1 MNKTFKVI
9 YNHALGFLQVVS
21 ELAKSQGKCKT
32 QVRSVTPLPALAM
45 TAITLGAISMAP
57 NGAWAA
63 CTPASGSSGTF
74 NAVSAISGDTC
85 SYNGIT
91 ITNGTGT
98 VEGSGIS
105 VTGGGVVQLNNIS
118 ASTTPLTRRPFKIS
132 GIGSQLYIKNS
143 TIKANNLIADS
154 FAFTTSSGSEL
165 APAYLSFENSSIES
179 GNPAIIDQT
188 PVQRHA
194 FAVLRGGKTD
204 IINSMVTTYSNN
216 AHAIAI
222 NTSYIETGINGE
234 VNTESSIIKTFG
246 SASLGLVTQATSV
259 NSGILNS
266 SNSTIETSGRGS
278 AGTYALDYGVINF
291 TGGNI
296 TTKGINSAG
305 AFAERNAK
313 INLSNTRITT
323 SNDNSHGAQVKSTA
337 SITSEG
343 DTTINVSGSDA
354 NGVEVLAG
362 GVFIGNKGS
371 TNKTLTVNGT
381 GSNNIGFN
389 LAGVASLYGITSITA
404 SNHGVVLNG
413 TNAAFNVAPNA
424 TKSTIMTTGS
434 AAHGI
439 LLQNGAVKTFDGT
452 ANNVLPTVTVNGA
465 NSALLAASGTNSRV
479 TLQNQTLDV
488 ASTIDANSFG
498 LKAESAGLIN
508 AVDSRSGGTAVW
520 ATNGTVKASNATDF
534 SGSRVLLE
542 NAGILDL
549 SGMTQALQIGSLEST
564 DALSQVAA
572 GNKNLDIGSGAGS
585 LRDMADFRGKFTNV
599 ANLVKSGSKT
609 QVLSSAANT
618 VGAVDVRDGALRFTQ
633 NGSFATTG
641 DFTTRSGATLAM
653 GADSKTNSQRTL
665 SVGGVFTQQ
674 AGANL
679 DIAVNGNQNDV
690 SAASAVLGG
699 NLTFRGFGASPDVTK
714 ASGVIDPSYR
724 YQLITTQNGIT
735 GGFDKELGP
744 DYLLTNHFISSN
756 NKNYMLGFGLAWID
770 GGSVAGTGHFT
781 LAQGTAFDVDVA
793 LADRND
799 ITFDNW
805 TGHDLFKD
813 GAGELTLSAQN
824 TYTGQTDINDGTLL
838 LSRAGDIS
846 HSNRVNLNSSGAV
859 LDISQLSATSTNINN
874 LSGVAQ
880 SSVVLG
886 DKTLG
891 VNNNQTTEFA
901 GSASGDGGL
910 SLNAGH
916 LILSGDNTFT
926 GLTRVAAPSSL
937 QIGKGQDTGSIL
949 GDLENNGT
957 TTFDRSDSLEYAG
970 RVSGTGEL
978 VKEGAGDVLLSR
990 TGSST
995 GKVTVNSGALMF
1007 NQGDAFNVTGDYLT
1021 ANGRTDVGR
1030 NISKLNIGGAF
1041 TQTQDADLT
1050 LTLDPNNQASINA
1063 GAADLDGTLTLR
1075 GFSKTTVPV
1084 KASDVGQ
1091 AGKLYTLIS
1100 TTTGINGD
1108 FTNKDANNNLVDYG
1122 LDYLFARAEAVGKNY
1137 EIGLRL
1143 TWNNLN
1149 GADSNLQNRNGVF
1162 TLADKTAF
1170 DVDIALDDQAG
1181 TITTGWNGKDLTKDG
1196 AGELTLSAQN
1206 GYTGKTHINDGTLYL
1221 SGAGNI
1227 AHSEEVALT
1236 SSKAVFDISQ
1246 ISSADTTIQNLSG
1259 VSGSHIIMGAKNL
1272 NVSNSIDTQFSG
1284 DIDASP
1290 GELLKD
1296 GAGDLSLSGKTL
1308 FTGNTLVNQGR
1319 LLLDGANGGAQ
1330 LVSNVI
1336 GQSGATLALQRG
1348 ASLTGWIDPL
1358 DVAIDN
1364 ASTWNMTAN
1373 SSVDNINLAG
1383 KLNIDHSSSTFN
1395 TLTVNGNWVG
1405 NNGTLSLNTALGAD
1419 DSSTDLVKI
1428 AGDSSGTTMV
1438 TVNNAGGTGAQ
1449 TINGIRVIEVKGRSD
1464 GEFVQNGRIAA
1475 GAYDYFLGRG
1485 RNDANNWYLTSSPS
1499 DPAPEPAPEIVRPE
1513 AGGYI
1518 SNLFE
1523 ANNMFVT
1530 RLHDRLGETQYVDA
1544 LSGEQKVTSM
1554 WLRNVVGENRARD
1567 AGGQLKNRSSRHV
1580 LQLGGDIAQW
1590 TDGGLSRGHV
1600 GVMAGYGRGQSTTH
1614 SGYTGYKAD
1623 GVVEGY
1629 SAGLYGTWF
1638 ESERDKSG
1646 LYADSWVQYSW
1657 FDNTVSGQGLAAE
1670 NYKSKG
1676 LTASVETGYTFK
1688 AGENAQKHEA
1698 YFIQPKAQV
1707 TWMGVKADAHHES
1720 NGTHVEGDGEGNIQT
1735 RLGARAFVN
1744 INKARD
1750 NDSHQVFQ
1758 PFVEANWVHNT
1769 KPFGVQ
1775 MDGVTVS
1782 RDGTDNIAEL
1792 KIGVEGQLDKEL
1804 QIWGN
1809 VSQQVGS
1816 AHYSDTVAM
1825 LGVKYSFQ

>member
-1 MNKTFKVI
+1 MNQAFKVI
-9 YNHALGFLQVVS
+9 YNRALGVFQVVS
-21 ELAKSQGKCKT
+21 ELAKSQGKCKAQT
-32 QVRSVTPLPALAM
+32 LSVAPLPALTKA
-45 TAITLGAISMAP
+45 AIVLGLMSTSP
-57 NGAWAA
+57 NDALAA

-74 NAVSAISGDTC
+74 NTVSANSGDAC
-85 SYNGIT
+85 SYDGIT
-91 ITNGTGT
+91 ITNST
-98 VEGSGIS
+98 GSGIS
-105 VTGGGVVQLNNIS
+105 AIDGGIIQLNNIA
-118 ASTTPLTRRPFKIS
+118 ASSSTLTFPFKVS
-132 GIGSQLYIKNS
+132 GVDSQVYIKNS
-143 TIKANNLIADS
+143 QITANNLLFGAYS
-154 FAFTTSSGSEL
+154 FTVSGGSES
-165 APAYLSFENSSIES
+165 APGYLKFENSSITS
-179 GNPAIIDQT
+179 GDPAIINQSPT
-188 PVQRHA
+188 QRHSFTA
-194 FAVLRGGKTD
+194 YRGGKIDIVDSVVSAYSENAHSASLNTIATAYAGVNAEINVVNSDLKTFGDTSYGLVSRATD
-204 IINSMVTTYSNN
+204 VNPGIINS
-216 AHAIAI
+216 I
-222 NTSYIETGINGE
+222 
-234 VNTESSIIKTFG
+234 
-246 SASLGLVTQATSV
+246 
-259 NSGILNS
+259 
-266 SNSTIETSGRGS
+266 NSTIETSGSDSSGLNAFTFS
-278 AGTYALDYGVINF
+278 TINF
-291 TGGNI
+291 TGGEVI
-296 TTKGINSAG
+296 THGERAAG
-305 AFAERNAK
+305 AVVDSNAK
-313 INLSNTRITT
+313 INLNNTRVTT
-323 SNDNSHGAQVKSTA
+323 SNTNSHGVLVGNTA
-337 SITSEG
+337 SIVSEG
-343 DTTINVSGSDA
+343 DTTINVSGSGA
-354 NGVEVLAG
+354 NGVEVLPG
-362 GVFIGNKGS
+362 GTIIGNQNS
-371 TNKTLTVNGT
+371 VTNTLTVNGN

-389 LAGVASLYGITSITA
+389 VAGSASLYGITNITT
-404 SNHGVVLNG
+404 SGHGVVLNG
-413 TNAAFNVAPNA
+413 ASAAFNVAPNA
-424 TKSTIMTTGS
+424 TKSTITTEGT
-434 AAHGI
+434 AAHGVM
-439 LLQNGAVKTFDGT
+439 LQNGAVKSFDGT
-452 ANNVLPTVTVNGA
+452 ANNVLPTVTVKGE
-465 NSALLAASGTNSRV
+465 NSALLAATGTNSSL

-488 ASTIDANSFG
+488 ANTIHVDSFG
-498 LKAESAGLIN
+498 LKAENAGLVN
-508 AVDSRSGGTAVW
+508 AVDSSSGGTAIW
-520 ATNGTVKASNATDF
+520 ATSGTVKASNTTDF
-534 SGSRVLLE
+534 GGSRVLLE
-542 NAGILDL
+542 NAGVLDVTA
-549 SGMTQALQIGSLEST
+549 MTKNLQIGSLEST
-564 DALSQVAA
+564 DALSQVVA
-572 GNKNLDIGSGAGS
+572 GNKSLDIGSGIGS
-585 LRDMADFRGKFTNV
+585 LRDMADFRGKFVDV
-599 ANLVKSGSKT
+599 ANLIKSGSKT
-609 QVLSSAANT
+609 QTLSSTTNT
-618 VGAVDVRDGALRFTQ
+618 VGAVDIRGGRLRFTQ
-633 NGSFATTG
+633 NGSFSTTG
-641 DFTTRSGATLAM
+641 NFTTYNGATLAI
-653 GADSKTNSQRTL
+653 GADSETNSHRTL
-665 SVGGVFTQQ
+665 SIGGSFTQQ
-674 AGANL
+674 AGAHL
-679 DIAVNGNQNDV
+679 DVAVNGNQNDIY
-690 SAASAVLGG
+690 AASAALAGSLV
-699 NLTFRGFGASPDVTK
+699 FRGFSANPDVTK
-714 ASGVIDPSYR
+714 ASSVTDPSYR

-770 GGSVAGTGHFT
+770 GGSLASTGQFT
-781 LAQGTAFDVDVA
+781 LAQDTAFDVDVA

-805 TGHDLFKD
+805 TGHDLFKY
-813 GAGELTLSAQN
+813 GAGELILSAQN

-846 HSNRVNLNSSGAV
+846 HSSSVNLTSSSAM
-859 LDISQLSATSTNINN
+859 LDISQLSATETNVNN
-874 LSGVAQ
+874 MSGVAQ
-880 SSVVLG
+880 SSIVLG
-886 DKTLG
+886 DKTLS

-901 GSASGDGGL
+901 GNASGDGGL
-910 SLNAGH
+910 SLITGH

-937 QIGKGQDTGSIL
+937 QIGKGQNAGTIL

-957 TTFDRSDSLEYAG
+957 TTFDRGDSLEYAG

-978 VKEGAGDVLLSR
+978 VKEGAGDVQLSS

-995 GKVTVNSGALMF
+995 GKVTVNSGSLMF
-1007 NQGDAFNVTGDYLT
+1007 NQDDTFNVTGDYLT

-1050 LTLDPNNQASINA
+1050 LTLDPNNQANINA
-1063 GAADLDGTLTLR
+1063 GNANLNGSLTLR
-1075 GFSKTTVPV
+1075 GFSKTDIPV
-1084 KASDVGQ
+1084 KASDVTR
-1091 AGKLYTLIS
+1091 AGTLYTLIS
-1100 TTTGINGD
+1100 TANGISGD

-1122 LDYLFARAEAVGKNY
+1122 LDYLFGKVESVGNNY
-1137 EIGLRL
+1137 DIGLRL

-1149 GADSNLQNRNGVF
+1149 GATDNLQNRNGVF

-1170 DVDIALDDQAG
+1170 DVDIALDDQTG
-1181 TITTGWNGKDLTKDG
+1181 TITTGWSGKDLTKDG

-1206 GYTGKTHINDGTLYL
+1206 GYTGKTQINDGTLYL
-1221 SGAGNI
+1221 SGAGNV
-1227 AHSEEVALT
+1227 ARSEEVALT

-1308 FTGNTLVNQGR
+1308 FTGNTVVNQGR

-1358 DVAIDN
+1358 DVAIDS

-1373 SSVDNINLAG
+1373 SSLDNINLAG
-1383 KLNIDHSSSTFN
+1383 KLNIDHSGSTFN

-1405 NNGTLSLNTALGAD
+1405 NNGTLSLNTALGSD

-1438 TVNNAGGTGAQ
+1438 TVNNAGGTGAK

-1464 GEFVQNGRIAA
+1464 GEFVQNSRIAA

-1485 RNDANNWYLTSSPS
+1485 SNDVNNWYLTSSPS
-1499 DPAPEPAPEIVRPE
+1499 DPAPAPAPEIVRPE

-1518 SNLFE
+1518 SNLFD

-1554 WLRNVVGENRARD
+1554 WLRNVVGDNRARD

-1638 ESERDKSG
+1638 ESERDESG

-1657 FDNTVSGQGLAAE
+1657 FDNAVSGQGLAVE
-1670 NYKSKG
+1670 SYKSKG
-1676 LTASVETGYTFK
+1676 LTASLETGYTFK

-1720 NGTHVEGDGEGNIQT
+1720 NGTHVEGGGEGNIQT
-1735 RLGARAFVN
+1735 RLGARAFAN

-1750 NDSHQVFQ
+1750 NDNHQVFQ
-1758 PFVEANWVHNT
+1758 PFVEASWVHNT

-1775 MDGVTVS
+1775 MDGITVS

-1792 KIGVEGQLDKEL
+1792 KIGVEGQLDKGL

-1816 AHYSDTVAM
+1816 EHYSDTIAM